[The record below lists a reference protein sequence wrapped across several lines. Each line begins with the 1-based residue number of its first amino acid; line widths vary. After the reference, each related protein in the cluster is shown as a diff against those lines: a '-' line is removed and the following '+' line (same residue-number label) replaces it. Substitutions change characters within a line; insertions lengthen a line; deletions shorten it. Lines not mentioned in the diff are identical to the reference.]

1 MDGSQRPSVRLAAG
15 YFILVLA
22 VAGMLGVTLVG
33 MQAQGAVRV
42 LLQSESRWSVEV
54 RDAVIHLQTFSLTG
68 DPAEWWEYES
78 SLAYP
83 RAVRRPLEVVL
94 ESPGDADRLEE
105 ALSADPLTSGNIP
118 ALRRFTQLFAGRDQ
132 TREALGL
139 WLEADRQLQRIEGLA
154 DEMLEAVEL
163 SGPGSPESVALQEEL
178 DRLHHDLMEVD
189 TRFAEVITQW
199 VTGLERTVRIAL
211 VVSSLVLAILGTL
224 LMWVAGARLRR
235 SRAAL
240 EESEERFR
248 QVSEAIREV
257 FWLTDRKKSRM
268 LYVSPGYERIW
279 RRSRDELMADPSSWL
294 DPVYPEDRGRVEAA
308 VEGQV
313 RGEYD
318 VEYRIELPDGGMR
331 WIRDRAFPVRDR
343 HGEVTRIAGIAED
356 ITYRKEMERELLQ
369 SGTVRAM
376 AQLSGV
382 VGHELNNLLTVVQSH
397 AQLALSDVDAGSPVA
412 EDLRAVTEA
421 ADGAAGLA
429 RKLLSISRQQ
439 LLVPRPTHL
448 ERLLGESREM
458 IRAVLPEGVR
468 FSLEA
473 PVDLPPVWVDPGYL
487 REAISAFVAYSGAD
501 RPDVVWVELDRAD
514 SGEPVPVHGGTLPPG
529 EFLRIVVGNNSEGGV
544 RGEPD
549 ELFAPMGV
557 QEAVAEGLVA
567 FGLPAAQGILEQSG
581 GGVRLAPEAGSS
593 RACFLI
599 FLPLWEGRPPRAP

>member
-1 MDGSQRPSVRLAAG
+1 MRLAAG
-15 YFILVLA
+15 YLILVVA
-22 VAGMLGVTLVG
+22 VACMLGVTLVG

-42 LLQSESRWSVEV
+42 LLQSESRWSVDV
-54 RDAVIHLQTFSLTG
+54 RDAMIHLQTFSQTG
-68 DPAEWWEYES
+68 DPQEWREFES
-78 SLAYP
+78 SLTYP

-94 ESPGDADRLEE
+94 EFPGDADRLED

-139 WLEADRQLQRIEGLA
+139 WLEADRQLQRIEGVA
-154 DEMLEAVEL
+154 AEIRQSVDTA
-163 SGPGSPESVALQEEL
+163 GPGSPESEALREEL
-178 DRLHHDLMEVD
+178 DRLHHALMEVD
-189 TRFAEVITQW
+189 TRFGDVITIW
-199 VTGLERTVRIAL
+199 VTGLERSVRIAL
-211 VVSSLVLAILGTL
+211 VASSLVLAILGTL
-224 LMWVAGARLRR
+224 LMWVAGSRLRR
-235 SRAAL
+235 SRAAV

-248 QVSEAIREV
+248 QVTEAIREV
-257 FWLTDRKKSRM
+257 FWLTDLDKSRM

-279 RRSRDELMADPSSWL
+279 KRSRKELMADPSSWL
-294 DPVYPEDRGRVEAA
+294 DPVCLEDRQRVEAA

-318 VEYRIELPDGGMR
+318 VEYRIDLPDGGRR

-343 HGEVTRIAGIAED
+343 KGRITRLAGIAED
-356 ITYRKEMERELLQ
+356 VTHEKEMERELLQ
-369 SGTVRAM
+369 SGRVRAM

-397 AQLALSDVDAGSPVA
+397 AQLALADVDAESPVA

-421 ADGAAGLA
+421 ADGAAELA

-439 LLVPRPTHL
+439 LLVPRPIHL

-458 IRAVLPEGVR
+458 IRAALPEGVH
-468 FSLEA
+468 FSLET
-473 PVDLPPVWVDPGYL
+473 PVDLPPVHVDPGYL
-487 REAISAFVAYSGAD
+487 REAISAFVAYSGSD
-501 RPDVVWVELDRAD
+501 RPDVVWIELDRTE
-514 SGEPVPVHGGTLPPG
+514 SGDPVPVHGGTLPPG
-529 EFLRIVVGNNSEGGV
+529 EFLRLVVGNNSEGGV

-557 QEAVAEGLVA
+557 QEAVSEGLVA

-581 GGVRLAPEAGSS
+581 GGVQLATEAGSS

-599 FLPLWEGRPPRAP
+599 YLPVWGGRPPRAP